1 MWELDHKEGWAL
13 KNWCFQTGASEDS
26 WESLGPKEIKPVNPK
41 GNQLWIFIGRT
52 CAEAEAEASV
62 LWLPDVKRWLI
73 GKDPDAGKDWRQ
85 GRWATEDEMV
95 GWHHQLSGHE
105 FKQTQERMKGREAW
119 RATVWEVMTEQQH
132 LSQEFQDSMS
142 ERELQSQSSPRDRL
156 QEKLQTPL

>member
-1 MWELDHKEGWAL
+1 MGVEGTYL
-13 KNWCFQTGASEDS
+13 KLIKAIYDKPTANNITSYKKWMLLNCGVGEDS

-85 GRWATEDEMV
+85 GRRGQQRMRWLDDITDSMDMSLSKLWEMV
-95 GWHHQLSGHE
+95 KDRAAWGAADHGVTKSQTQLSDW
-105 FKQTQERMKGREAW
+105 TR
-119 RATVWEVMTEQQH
+119 TTI
-132 LSQEFQDSMS
+132 
-142 ERELQSQSSPRDRL
+142 
-156 QEKLQTPL
+156 T